1 LRREETLALE
11 TVGLYLWD
19 HYQLEKKWRNPT
31 GPIHPTPSPEH
42 ATPAEIAT
50 PDRYSE
56 LEWLQQSIP
65 YESVKIQDLL
75 HEILTLAEAALHK
88 QTIQIEFNLSEN
100 LPPVTTKRTTV
111 RQALLSIVNN
121 AIHALPGGTLE
132 FSAEVRLSELSLVIE
147 GWGETE
153 INPIAFLDEERATV
167 LRQLIELSGGTL
179 SINAKGRDGS
189 KFAATI
195 SLPVKNMIKVMVVDD
210 NRDTLQ
216 FIARCLTG
224 TRYLLIA
231 VNEPEKA
238 VEIASANQPQIIIL
252 DVMLPRID
260 GWELLGRFQHHPVLK
275 EIPVVV
281 FSILPQDQMAK
292 DLGAMAFLKKPV
304 SRDNL
309 LAFLDQNLNHF
320 LEQ

>member
-1 LRREETLALE
+1 
-11 TVGLYLWD
+11 
-19 HYQLEKKWRNPT
+19 
-31 GPIHPTPSPEH
+31 
-42 ATPAEIAT
+42 
-50 PDRYSE
+50 
-56 LEWLQQSIP
+56 
-65 YESVKIQDLL
+65 
-75 HEILTLAEAALHK
+75 
-88 QTIQIEFNLSEN
+88 
-100 LPPVTTKRTTV
+100 
-111 RQALLSIVNN
+111 
-121 AIHALPGGTLE
+121 
-132 FSAEVRLSELSLVIE
+132 
-147 GWGETE
+147 
-153 INPIAFLDEERATV
+153 
-167 LRQLIELSGGTL
+167 LIELSGGTL
-179 SINAKGRDGS
+179 SINTKGRDGS

-224 TRYLLIA
+224 TRYLLIP

-238 VEIASANQPQIIIL
+238 VEIASANQPQVIIL